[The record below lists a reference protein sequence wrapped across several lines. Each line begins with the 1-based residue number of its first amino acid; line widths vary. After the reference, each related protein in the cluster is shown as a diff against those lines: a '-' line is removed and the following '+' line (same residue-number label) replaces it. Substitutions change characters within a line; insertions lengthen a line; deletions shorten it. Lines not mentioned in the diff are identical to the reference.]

1 MTNTNH
7 DTYEQALK
15 AVMAALDVLHDD
27 AFRASTAFDPG
38 AEDYQHSQHLI
49 AAGRMTGVADALAV
63 VTGML
68 ADYRAARAGAA

>member
-1 MTNTNH
+1 MSKNH

-15 AVMAALDVLHDD
+15 AVMAALDVLYDGS
-27 AFRASTAFDPG
+27 ALATTAFDPDDD
-38 AEDYQHSQHLI
+38 DYDPLAHHR
-49 AAGRMTGVADALAV
+49 AYGTAHGVTDALAV

>member
-1 MTNTNH
+1 MTNTNN

-27 AFRASTAFDPG
+27 IYQQATAFDPG
-38 AEDYQHSQHLI
+38 AENYKHSQHLI
-49 AAGRMTGVADALAV
+49 AAGKLTGVTDSLAV